1 VYYKKEISPFVSK
14 VVGRKEGVLIM
25 INEINIADYF
35 ELLNWNELKRNHNKV
50 YNVDIDNS
58 YTQSEDITDKFN
70 REELLKIESFVFNTS
85 HEMTSVGS
93 INHYVVI
100 DKIIDN
106 NNNLILFTKSRHYH
120 LQR

>member
-1 VYYKKEISPFVSK
+1 
-14 VVGRKEGVLIM
+14 M
-25 INEINIADYF
+25 IKEINIADYF
-35 ELLNWNELKRNHNKV
+35 ELLNWNELKRSHDKV
-50 YNVDIDNS
+50 YNVDINNN

-85 HEMTSVGS
+85 HEMTTVGS

-100 DKIIDN
+100 DKLIDN
-106 NNNLILFTKSRHYH
+106 NNNLILFTKSKHYQ